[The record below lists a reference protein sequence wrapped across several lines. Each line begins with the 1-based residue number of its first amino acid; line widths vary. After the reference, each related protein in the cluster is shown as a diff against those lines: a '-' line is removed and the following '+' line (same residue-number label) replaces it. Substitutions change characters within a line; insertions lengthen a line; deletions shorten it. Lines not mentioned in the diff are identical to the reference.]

1 MFKLLRRLI
10 LLAFVL
16 ATLWLIL
23 LAVAGEL
30 GGRWVA
36 VRMQEKLAQGLGAEV
51 KIGGVDIGLVRGQ
64 FELAQLDLRRRDVG
78 AMHIVIQEAVLD
90 TAPLGLA
97 VLHRDRADKL
107 TIRGLTIELS
117 SWAVLAPPPGN
128 PLAFHVG
135 SFDFSNV
142 KLLLAPTLLLPGA
155 GSITLEID
163 RAKGGPTTLRSA
175 VSWLFSIDEL
185 DARVGLPGGATA
197 TIRYR
202 ATTAP
207 GTGSGKSGPRQ
218 GTLVVGSSL
227 LARELTIPLT
237 LPSIVDGDELTA
249 LRQLGTRITR
259 EVTKNKAMQLL
270 QKVWN

>member
-10 LLAFVL
+10 VLAFVL
-16 ATLWLIL
+16 ATLWLIS
-23 LAVAGEL
+23 LAVLGEL
-30 GGRWVA
+30 GSRWVA
-36 VRMQEKLAQGLGAEV
+36 VRMQEKLSKSLGAQV
-51 KIGGVDIGLVRGQ
+51 QIGGVDLGLVRGQ
-64 FELAQLDLRRRDVG
+64 FELAQLDLRRREVG

-135 SFDFSNV
+135 SFDFSSV

-155 GSITLEID
+155 GSITLDID
-163 RAKGGPTTLRSA
+163 RAKGGATTLRSA
-175 VSWLFSIDEL
+175 VSWLFSVDEL
-185 DARVGLPGGATA
+185 DARLGLPGGATA

-202 ATTAP
+202 ASR
-207 GTGSGKSGPRQ
+207 TGAAGAREGK
-218 GTLVVGSSL
+218 LVIGSSL

-237 LPSIVDGDELTA
+237 MPTIVNGDELTA

-259 EVTKNKAMQLL
+259 EVTKNKALQLL
-270 QKVWN
+270 QKIWH